1 MWSWSGDASYLDSV
15 IATHIQICWIQW
27 FLCIKKYSVAS
38 VARRWDQRR
47 SPRRNLAQL
56 KGPRLVRAHSGYLSE
71 SSFSTFA
78 GQEND
83 RLDPT
88 EPTAGVCWGL
98 SRPRVHFNMWKY
110 SKQDRTFENPKHFQN
125 PKYIRS
131 ISFDICEIPKSCL
144 KIRHVSE
151 KNNRPFCLI
160 R

>member
-110 SKQDRTFENPKHFQN
+110 SKQDRTFENPKHFSK
-125 PKYIRS
+125 PKIYSVHFVWYMWNTQIMSENKTR
-131 ISFDICEIPKSCL
+131 FGKS
-144 KIRHVSE
+144 
-151 KNNRPFCLI
+151 NRPFCLI